1 MPFVWREVGTSLDLT
16 WLTTYT
22 TGMLFPPEEV
32 KEGDLLKQTDIGV
45 ARCVDKDGG
54 LGLPWS
60 FMVWHWGM
68 VAVFLV
74 MYFAVFFVTTPLGDV
89 PEAEVATGVL
99 CETFGDPSS
108 IPWLTFVRKLFVFWY
123 VWESLGLGVLHGP
136 MHAKMKPPFTD
147 WWYRLTPNTLKYAN
161 PALKAVVGNTRNWL
175 DVLVEGVL
183 TYIFAIRILVSPEV
197 TPQLVYPIFACALY
211 EFIFDYGQ
219 HMHTYGTQTLHL
231 FACMC
236 FPVEQGQ
243 VIGMQLFCTWFYFCS
258 GWCKIGPWF
267 KHLNI
272 ANLLSAKYMVG
283 QAWSAPYR
291 TAMYKAYAAASPDY
305 HLTTAAVVM
314 SALFAFSET
323 LGPLLCL
330 SNVPAVVLLGI
341 FFLFCMHIYIISSLV
356 VDVFTWNFVDGMF
369 YTVLFGIYTT
379 GLSWST
385 LSTLHPCLALWLVAH
400 ALYSIMGNLF
410 PMTIPY
416 VVAHRHAAGNFC
428 QGVLIVKPEAAGK
441 LANLNAHAGLPGP
454 MDPED
459 KMGMRWLGQWLA
471 VHLLMAYFWLWN
483 LPNKMLVPLVHYA
496 LDGKPYNSYILIH
509 SVLLFD
515 ALVAHV
521 RFDGLSSLQLVPELG
536 RICGFEPGECR
547 LCWVGAFPS
556 FPACGLDA
564 KSAAANWKIV
574 DAAAGVIKEGTYTV
588 AEVEDAEYTKPSA
601 CGKLLK
607 KIAETPTLKTSL
619 LADAK

>member
-1 MPFVWREVGTSLDLT
+1 LDVT

-22 TGMLFPPEEV
+22 AGMRFPPEEV
-32 KEGDLLKQTDIGV
+32 KDGNLLKQTDIGV

-60 FMVWHWGM
+60 FLVWHWSM
-68 VAVFLV
+68 VALFVA
-74 MYFAVFFVTTPLGDV
+74 MYIAVFFATTPFGDV
-89 PEAEVATGVL
+89 PEPEVAAGVL
-99 CETFGDPSS
+99 CETFGDPTS

-136 MHAKMKPPFTD
+136 MHAKMKPPFQD

-161 PALKAVVGNTRNWL
+161 PALKAIVGNTRNWL

-183 TYIFAIRILVSPEV
+183 TYIFAIRILISAEVS
-197 TPQLVYPIFACALY
+197 PQLVYPLFACAVY

-219 HMHTYGTQTLHL
+219 HMHTYGTQTMHL

-236 FPVEQGQ
+236 FPMEQGQ
-243 VIGMQLFCTWFYFCS
+243 VVGMQLFCTWFYFCS

-283 QAWSAPYR
+283 QAWSGPYR
-291 TAMYKAYAAASPDY
+291 TAMYKAHAAESPDY
-305 HLTTAAVVM
+305 HLTTAAVIM
-314 SALFAFSET
+314 SAIFAVLET
-323 LGPLLCL
+323 IGPLLCL
-330 SNVPAVVLLGI
+330 SNVPAVVLAGI

-356 VDVFTWNFVDGMF
+356 VDVFTWNFVDAMF

-379 GLSWST
+379 GLSWSS

-400 ALYSIMGNLF
+400 ALYSIMGTLF
-410 PMTIPY
+410 PMTMPY

-428 QGVLIVKPEAAGK
+428 QGVLLIKPQAIAK
-441 LANLNAHAGLPGP
+441 LANLNAHAGLPSA

-496 LDGKPYNSYILIH
+496 LDGEPYNSYILIH

-515 ALVAHV
+515 ALLAHV

-536 RICGFEPGECR
+536 RICSFEPGECR

-556 FPACGLDA
+556 FPASGLNT

-574 DAAAGVIKEGTYTV
+574 DAAAGVVKEGTYTV

>member
-1 MPFVWREVGTSLDLT
+1 MAGQLP
-16 WLTTYT
+16 
-22 TGMLFPPEEV
+22 PPEED
-32 KEGDLLKQTDIGV
+32 KDGDLLKQTDIGV

-60 FMVWHWGM
+60 FMLWHWGM

-74 MYFAVFFVTTPLGDV
+74 IWTAVFFITTPLGDV
-89 PEAEVATGVL
+89 DDSEVAVGVL
-99 CETFGDPSS
+99 SSTFGDPTK
-108 IPWLTFVRKLFVFWY
+108 IPWLTFVQKLFVFWH

-147 WWYRLTPNTLKYAN
+147 WWYRFTPNTLKYRAPFM
-161 PALKAVVGNTRNWL
+161 PAFVGNTRNWL
-175 DVLVEGVL
+175 DVAVEGFL
-183 TYIFAIRILVSPEV
+183 TYIFAIRIIIAPEV
-197 TPQLVYPIFACALY
+197 TPTMMMPLFACALY
-211 EFIFDYGQ
+211 EFLFDYGQ

-236 FPVEQGQ
+236 FPVSQGQ
-243 VIGMQLFCTWFYFCS
+243 VVGMQLFCTWFYFCS

-267 KHLNI
+267 KHLNV
-272 ANLLSAKYMVG
+272 ANLLGAKYMVK
-283 QAWSAPYR
+283 QPWSGPFR
-291 TAMYKAYAAASPDY
+291 TAMMKAPEAKEPDY
-305 HLTTAAVVM
+305 HLTTAAAVLGT
-314 SALFAFSET
+314 LFAFGET

-341 FFLFCMHIYIISSLV
+341 FFIFCMHIFIISSLI
-356 VDVFTWNFVDGMF
+356 VDVFTWNFVDGMA
-369 YTVLFGIYTT
+369 YTVLFGIYST

-385 LSTLHPCLALWLVAH
+385 LPSLHPALAAWLLAH
-400 ALYSIMGNLF
+400 ALYSSLGNLL
-410 PMTIPY
+410 PMTMPY

-428 QGVLIVKPEAAGK
+428 QGVLLIKPEAAGK
-441 LANLNAHAGLPGP
+441 LAKLNAHAGLPQP
-454 MDPED
+454 LDAMNE
-459 KMGMRWLGQWLA
+459 MGLRWLGQWLA

-483 LPNKMLVPLVHYA
+483 LPNKMLLPLVQYA
-496 LDGKPYNSYILIH
+496 LEGKNYNSYVLIH
-509 SVLLFD
+509 SVLFFD

-556 FPACGLDA
+556 FPASVISGEA
-564 KSAAANWKIV
+564 KWKII

-588 AEVEDAEYTKPSA
+588 AEMEDPEYTKPSA
-601 CGKLLK
+601 CGKLIK
-607 KIAETPTLKTSL
+607 KVADTPTLSTSL